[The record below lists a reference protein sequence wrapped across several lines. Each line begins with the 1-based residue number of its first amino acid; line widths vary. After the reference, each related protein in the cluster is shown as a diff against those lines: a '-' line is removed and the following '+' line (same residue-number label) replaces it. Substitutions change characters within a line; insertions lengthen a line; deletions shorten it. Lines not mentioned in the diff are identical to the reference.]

1 VVVGFYYLDSGFVLV
16 VVLVEV
22 PEAEVAAR
30 GGLTVDV
37 GEEEEDSVGG

>member
-1 VVVGFYYLDSGFVLV
+1 MVVGFYYLHRGFVLV

-22 PEAEVAAR
+22 PEAEVAAG

-37 GEEEEDSVGG
+37 GEEEEDPVGG